1 MGGGQ
6 EEETRTKP
14 TPIQTMKQKI
24 ETATAAFGSFLT
36 ALVVIAMA
44 IVAGKPEAPA
54 KEEEEE
60 EPKETAAAKKKKRL
74 AAEAA
79 AKEEADD
86 ADLLGGEEEEEPEEK
101 VTIADL
107 KAAGQVLIK
116 AGKADKFKALL
127 KKHSAEN
134 LGGLEEDV
142 YPEFLADLKKLTK

>member
-1 MGGGQ
+1 
-6 EEETRTKP
+6 
-14 TPIQTMKQKI
+14 MKSKI
-24 ETATAAFGSFLT
+24 EAATVAFGSFLT
-36 ALVVIAMA
+36 ALVMIAMA
-44 IVAGKPEAPA
+44 IVADKPDAPA

-60 EPKETAAAKKKKRL
+60 EPKETAAAKKKRL

-86 ADLLGGEEEEEPEEK
+86 ADLLGGEEEEQEEK

-142 YPEFLADLKKLTK
+142 YPEFLAALKKLAK